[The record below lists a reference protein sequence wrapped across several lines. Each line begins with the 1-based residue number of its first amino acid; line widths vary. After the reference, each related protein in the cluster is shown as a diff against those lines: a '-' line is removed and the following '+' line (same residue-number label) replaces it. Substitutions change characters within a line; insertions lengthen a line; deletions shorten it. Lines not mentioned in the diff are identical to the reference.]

1 MNLKKMNLVELDA
14 QEVKSVEGGIWPIIL
29 VVALCSGCAA
39 TRGPSQNFQGNGQK
53 PKNEG
58 GGGGW

>member
-1 MNLKKMNLVELDA
+1 MNLVELDA